1 MPHQRRVA
9 LLEAEVEKHRHMFCK
24 ARREHERCKVRPSFV
39 VCGHTQKARIVPAS
53 FVSSSS
59 YFYIIARRR
68 YEKWVVVRLHNAAGP
83 KIAGT
88 VFNCVCRGGCSP
100 E

>member
-1 MPHQRRVA
+1 MQEELEVPHQRRVA

-24 ARREHERCKVRPSFV
+24 ARREHERCKVRLSFV

-59 YFYIIARRR
+59 HFYIIARRR
-68 YEKWVVVRLHNAAGP
+68 YESG
-83 KIAGT
+83 
-88 VFNCVCRGGCSP
+88 
-100 E
+100 